1 MLLLLATAVAHNC
14 RHGLERDCNA
24 PHVFTDMTIT
34 ANATTPINIM
44 ASKNWNASGMDGPVR
59 EGLRLVRRFL
69 GHTEPTR
76 VFLIAPGGT
85 DADYADLKASYCA
98 YISDE
103 RTQCMGSLLATAK
116 GGGGTYQVGGR
127 YLDPADRCSCDEIA
141 NPGVPLIMSPRSD
154 LSASGGLSIAA
165 HEYVHTWQKAM
176 AGPLPVWWMEGGAV
190 QIACLVGPQA
200 TYSACFQDIVAK
212 VRAMYQSNLT
222 VNWLKLYGE
231 NRACGSAPLP
241 GAGQVPAAGDSAVW
255 YDMGA
260 FGLAFAVHAANLNRN
275 LTGASKLTTRDMW
288 LGTGARGMW
297 REVRAH
303 KVDRVTG
310 WPSSVPEGK
319 GWRKALCSFT
329 GFAHTDAFYAAL
341 HAAVAPNGV
350 LATEAQLLAYLE
362 SDASIQAQGA
372 MEPNYITPAK
382 KNACFFA
389 TPTPAASKSSGNI
402 IIVLAIVVALFALGS
417 RTSRGNSKVG
427 VEQAPPV
434 PPRALAPGATAL
446 RF

>member
-1 MLLLLATAVAHNC
+1 
-14 RHGLERDCNA
+14 
-24 PHVFTDMTIT
+24 
-34 ANATTPINIM
+34 
-44 ASKNWNASGMDGPVR
+44 
-59 EGLRLVRRFL
+59 L

-76 VFLIAPGGT
+76 VFLVAPGGT

-103 RTQCMGSLLATAK
+103 RAQCMGDLLATAK
-116 GGGGTYQVGGR
+116 GGGGTYMVGGR
-127 YLDPADRCSCDEIA
+127 HLDPADRCSCGEIA

-165 HEYVHTWQKAM
+165 HEYVHTWQKAT
-176 AGPLPVWWMEGGAV
+176 AGPVPVWWMEGGAV
-190 QIACLVGPQA
+190 QIACLVRPVTA
-200 TYSACFQDIVAK
+200 NAAYSGCFQGIVAK
-212 VRAMYQSNLT
+212 VRAMYHTDPT
-222 VNWLKLYGE
+222 VNWLKRYGE
-231 NRACGSAPLP
+231 NRACGSATVP

-303 KVDRVTG
+303 KVDRVAG
-310 WPSSVPEGK
+310 WPSSVPDGK

-341 HAAVAPNGV
+341 HAAVVPNGV

-372 MEPNYITPAK
+372 MEPDYTTPPK
-382 KNACFFA
+382 KNACEFPAPPPA
-389 TPTPAASKSSGNI
+389 TSKASSTAPG
-402 IIVLAIVVALFALGS
+402 VLAVVVLGCMYALLG
-417 RTSRGNSKVG
+417 
-427 VEQAPPV
+427 
-434 PPRALAPGATAL
+434 
-446 RF
+446 